1 MTIDDGGPAFPQ
13 QFAIDTG
20 GHAYCPA
27 EFRTGFFGMS
37 QRTLIAAM
45 VLTGYRSNEGYEGSD
60 DDYVAWA
67 VGDADD
73 LLAALAKET
82 EDDSEPS

>member
-1 MTIDDGGPAFPQ
+1 MTIDDGGPAFPCV
-13 QFAIDTG
+13 IDGVQYDGT
-20 GHAYCPA
+20 
-27 EFRTGFFGMS
+27 S

-45 VLTGYRSNEGYEGSD
+45 VLAGYRSNEGYEGSD

-73 LLAALAKET
+73 LLAALAKT
-82 EDDSEPS
+82 EDERESG